1 MSKRDL
7 RNCCFCGKRE
17 DEVAHLI
24 GPTNSVFIF
33 ICDEC
38 VDLCHDMLSVM
49 RTQGHE
55 EGNATPGSV
64 ANSE

>member
-17 DEVAHLI
+17 DQVAHLI
-24 GPTNSVFIF
+24 GPENSVFIF

-38 VDLCHDMLSVM
+38 VDLCNDMLSVM
-49 RTQGHE
+49 RGPQE
-55 EGNATPGSV
+55 EVGTETRAPE
-64 ANSE
+64 AKPE